1 MREDLLSEIL
11 EALIVIRGLIVQ
23 KTKLISD
30 CNRLLKDLLDS
41 LLLESTDNK
50 RQFIRACINGLQI
63 HAKEKKRR
71 ACLVCINFFIFRL

>member
-1 MREDLLSEIL
+1 MQEKLLSDVL

-41 LLLESTDNK
+41 LMLESNENK
-50 RQFIRACINGLQI
+50 RHFIQACIGGLQV
-63 HAKEKKRR
+63 HGEDKKRR
-71 ACLVCINFFIFRL
+71 TSMVCN